1 MTSAFPKAVFYL
13 PSLFPSFTYSPETHI
28 RAVQTEEVFV
38 KTAVSAIKSTTF
50 TMAFIKD
57 FNSPILRKMTLL
69 FCCGHKIMAQGKL
82 EAFLLR
88 EINFLTAIYDQ
99 HVTAI
104 T

>member
-1 MTSAFPKAVFYL
+1 MPPF
-13 PSLFPSFTYSPETHI
+13 SLSFSHLHLAPETHMHTE
-28 RAVQTEEVFV
+28 QTGEMFV

-57 FNSPILRKMTLL
+57 FNSLILRKMTLL